1 MCPRPLDHG
10 EASST
15 APSLVKLMSFQM
27 AERSDLSSMV
37 ALKEQHIQD
46 LEREKGELL
55 RKLMMPGAQPRFQ
68 PAEPA
73 RNSAEAGPKA
83 GAGGNVDDSEQTIFN
98 LTEKVSP

>member
-1 MCPRPLDHG
+1 M
-10 EASST
+10 
-15 APSLVKLMSFQM
+15 VMSFQM

-83 GAGGNVDDSEQTIFN
+83 GAGGSVDDSEQTIFN
-98 LTEKVSP
+98 LTEKVSPWAWLLYL